1 MLARQLAVLTS
12 IRSWRLQYYVTKY
25 GRYCNIMS
33 QNMVDCNIMSLQIM
47 VDCKSMSLQIIEL
60 SIMVELSHMVLL

>member
-1 MLARQLAVLTS
+1 
-12 IRSWRLQYYVTKY
+12 
-25 GRYCNIMS
+25 MS